1 MERLAVHAF
10 GYGSELAATGQ
21 TRQGTRFLE
30 VVGVGVSSGSA
41 RPATGASP
49 SFRNMRQPTLDQA
62 DAEGVTKSRMRI
74 SYGREGRLPDNQDFC
89 GVRRFDEPQLHAPVI
104 SCVTDSVTDH

>member
-1 MERLAVHAF
+1 MVDVFTQSGPTADFTRSMERLAVHPF
-10 GYGSELAATGQ
+10 GNGSELPATGL

-62 DAEGVTKSRMRI
+62 DAEGLR
-74 SYGREGRLPDNQDFC
+74 GAG
-89 GVRRFDEPQLHAPVI
+89 
-104 SCVTDSVTDH
+104 